1 MAINVVMPD
10 TVAARAP
17 PLTLPLLVL
26 ESFHDDPE
34 WPFDVAN
41 TDAGTVAVFSVFVNV
56 DVENVRVVDGLD
68 SENAADVRNTR
79 AHPGALSKKVGESIY
94 IVYDNKKPAKL
105 N

>member
-79 AHPGALSKKVGESIY
+79 AKPGAGTCTAHVL
-94 IVYDNKKPAKL
+94 AA
-105 N
+105 